1 MLLKCCTYVAVHVLA
16 TVCFLQEKPASALKT
31 CRTFRS
37 CYGCYLLLWHN
48 DPHHQYIL
56 RVLYILFLLH
66 FAEGS
71 FRMPELKRPHDDVG
85 STALVEAKRPRN
97 ELVQSHT
104 TGGSTALQA
113 SGPPRTSNME
123 APIML
128 LKGHEG
134 EVYTAKFHPEG
145 QVRTYSNIRSA
156 SRVIL

>member
-1 MLLKCCTYVAVHVLA
+1 
-16 TVCFLQEKPASALKT
+16 
-31 CRTFRS
+31 
-37 CYGCYLLLWHN
+37 
-48 DPHHQYIL
+48 
-56 RVLYILFLLH
+56 
-66 FAEGS
+66 
-71 FRMPELKRPHDDVG
+71 MPELKRPHDDVG

-145 QVRTYSNIRSA
+145 QVRGTGTYSNIRSA
-156 SRVIL
+156 SRVSL